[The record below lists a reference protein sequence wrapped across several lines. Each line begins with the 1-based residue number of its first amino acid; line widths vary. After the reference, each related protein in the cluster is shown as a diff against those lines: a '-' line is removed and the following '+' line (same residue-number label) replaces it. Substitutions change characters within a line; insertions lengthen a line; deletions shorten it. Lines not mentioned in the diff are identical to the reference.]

1 MDVMWLDRL
10 ISSPMSNA
18 AELSARFSEARQRVL
33 AENLANI
40 DTPGYQTRRLDL
52 PTFQRALR
60 EAVDQADADCTS
72 TLKLRDTAQLRVGP
86 DGRLEFRP
94 VLEPAQNVLFHDGTN
109 ARLERLMSDVNEN
122 ALSYE
127 LATSALRSRFD
138 GLMRAIRGRAT

>member
-10 ISSPMSNA
+10 IASPMSNA
-18 AELSARFSEARQRVL
+18 AELSARFAEARQQVL

-40 DTPGYQTRRLDL
+40 DTPGYQTRRLDQ
-52 PTFQRALR
+52 TVFQRALR
-60 EAVDQADADCTS
+60 DAVDQAEQGNTS
-72 TLKLRDTAQLRVGP
+72 SLNLRDTPQLRIGP
-86 DGRLEFRP
+86 DGRPEFRP

-122 ALSYE
+122 AISYE

-138 GLMRAIRGRAT
+138 GLMRAIRGRVT